1 MKRPAITLAL
11 AFTLLTACVNTQFMA
26 PASPESPE
34 AGIQGQP
41 LTGQSGDVEFSV
53 SDEVFNVERPSLVHL
68 LLVAIYLPLVF
79 M

>member
-11 AFTLLTACVNTQFMA
+11 AFSLLTACINMQPTA
-26 PASPESPE
+26 PVSPDGPE
-34 AGIQGQP
+34 ASIQGQP

-53 SDEVFNVERPSLVHL
+53 SDDVFNVERPSLVHL
-68 LLVAIYLPLVF
+68 LLVAVYLPLVF